1 MFGTLSNPHNGTNIS
16 ASSVRHGRKL
26 MLWKMDQVNDL
37 PIIIDMSTK
46 PAQADTI
53 INMSPRT
60 AVSRGE
66 TSVTCYK
73 IK

>member
-1 MFGTLSNPHNGTNIS
+1 
-16 ASSVRHGRKL
+16 

-73 IK
+73 IKWTQGNLANMLKPTTH